1 MADLKVNYE
10 SMNDAA
16 GKVAKAESELESLI
30 SNLSSVASL
39 LGNDNQG
46 QFYQSF
52 ITAWDETKPQLERMK
67 VVVGEYAPKLRNAA
81 NTLRETDASIKF

>member
-16 GKVAKAESELESLI
+16 GKVEKAKSELESLI
-30 SNLSSVASL
+30 SNLSTVASL

-46 QFYQSF
+46 QFYQAF
-52 ITAWDETKPQLERMK
+52 ISAWDDTKPQLERLK
-67 VVVGEYAPKLRNAA
+67 EVVGEYAPKLRSAA
-81 NTLRETDASIKF
+81 NTLRETDAAIKF